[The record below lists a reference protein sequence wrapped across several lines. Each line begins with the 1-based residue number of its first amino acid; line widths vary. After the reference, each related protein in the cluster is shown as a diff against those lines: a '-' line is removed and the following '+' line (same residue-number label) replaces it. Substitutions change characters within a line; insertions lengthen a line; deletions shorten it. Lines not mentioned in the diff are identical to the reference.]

1 MLQVPSSDAVPASLW
16 TADYGSEDGIP
27 CKMLILSEFL
37 KYAQFDIEG
46 NHSCFAGLH
55 AQSLPPASP
64 CLLQLPTPPSRL
76 PSPTC
81 QVDWNSLQ
89 PGQKLVLDHADDQTF
104 SWHYFRWRHP
114 SVMFPFSR
122 YYEGPP
128 PTYRGRDE
136 SRSRWARLLKTL
148 QRGRGEEISL
158 LCSYMCRLSFIFAAQ
173 VGLP

>member
-1 MLQVPSSDAVPASLW
+1 MLQVPSSYAVPASLW

-55 AQSLPPASP
+55 ARSLPPASP

-76 PSPTC
+76 PSSTC

-89 PGQKLVLDHADDQTF
+89 PGQKLMIKLSLDTIFGDSIPVWCSLVLDTTRVHRLHTEEEMRVGAGEPD
-104 SWHYFRWRHP
+104 YF
-114 SVMFPFSR
+114 
-122 YYEGPP
+122 
-128 PTYRGRDE
+128 
-136 SRSRWARLLKTL
+136 KTL

-158 LCSYMCRLSFIFAAQ
+158 LCS
-173 VGLP
+173 

>member
-16 TADYGSEDGIP
+16 TADYGSEDRIP

-55 AQSLPPASP
+55 ARSLPPASP

-76 PSPTC
+76 PSPTY

-114 SVMFPFSR
+114 VWCSLFLDTMRVH
-122 YYEGPP
+122 
-128 PTYRGRDE
+128 
-136 SRSRWARLLKTL
+136 RLHTEEEMRVGAGEPDYFKTL

-158 LCSYMCRLSFIFAAQ
+158 LCS
-173 VGLP
+173 